1 MDKNH
6 RYTLIYAA
14 RNGHLKIVETL
25 LKNEANVNI
34 IDSDKRTA
42 LNWAAENG
50 HTDVVK
56 ILIRHGAN
64 VNAIDKDEHTA
75 LNRAAK
81 KGRVE
86 IIKTLKKHKANVNN
100 IALYLAAINGQIE
113 AVEILIEYGV
123 NVNSIVNKLTI
134 LHHAAI
140 KDHVEVVKTLL
151 RNGAKIDATDNIKRT
166 IFDINKSMI
175 KHVLHFAALDG
186 RENIITYLLKK
197 YGTYYVNVADDDGK
211 TTLHLSAENGHETI
225 VDILMNYKANIS
237 NKDKSH
243 KTALHLAA
251 IKGHTAIVKR
261 LINNKAKV
269 DAIDKDKRTPLFYAA
284 ESGNEKT
291 IDVLIKHKA
300 NINHTDN
307 GDISVLHKASENG
320 KQAAVMALL
329 RSKVNVNAK
338 DKNGETALHKAA
350 SCGHRDV
357 VKLLIKYKAD
367 DKAVDKKGQTVLHFA
382 AAKGRINVVKA
393 LLKYNINYILSE
405 DKEEK
410 TPLDLAIRQRHVDK
424 GHINTVKLLQEAND
438 HEQNS
443 DSIDFPVDEVYTK
456 IIKSSSKKKTFEHA
470 ILHHAAEK
478 GDIKTIKF
486 LIENGETPDSLDEN
500 NKTPLHWAAFGG
512 KKEAVNYLISLENN
526 SKLIGA
532 TDDNMETALYEAM
545 RNGHKEVVELLQE
558 KGASRNARNK
568 YGWTPLHIAA
578 THCQVEIFKFM
589 NVSDDEYA
597 ELLKQSDEIK
607 WYDYFESKGCD
618 DLTKDLVERFEVL
631 ERLSHNFEKNDKDL
645 VFIYKFLLNYIERFI
660 KHLDETKTQF
670 KKVLSYLCICTFA
683 KICKFRSILIIDIER
698 YFDMI
703 ENNIKLLRTANT
715 QDATHISTIYNY
727 IHENDQAKLA
737 NYVSHINLSKDVE
750 TMDETLKKD
759 IEKLESNIRT
769 IIIRWHFE
777 KAIDV
782 FNQWA
787 FPYGCYGCTYS
798 DVLSSD
804 YTKYGIEKIIE
815 KIKNLRSKLQ
825 EHYVYITNRKDKHL
839 IDEVF
844 SSEYESSQPFFVWE
858 NKKYNEKISKL
869 LNGEEVIII
878 ADITESSPEKYAIK
892 FNEIGIR
899 LKSKDKTLQN
909 EIDNELKRFNI
920 TMVHLGKSLYR
931 YMNKFYVII
940 NDKQSIEYSFEK
952 SKTGEP
958 VSKNIVYKKL
968 KKGELMFSPYT
979 KWKVKI
985 ESIKDND
992 FNKLKRFKKEV
1003 DLELVGH
1010 GRYIKAEISNNLTRK
1025 IEEYYQKIEVSS
1037 NEIRNESIFDRS

>member
-1 MDKNH
+1 MKPM
-6 RYTLIYAA
+6 
-14 RNGHLKIVETL
+14 
-25 LKNEANVNI
+25 
-34 IDSDKRTA
+34 
-42 LNWAAENG
+42 
-50 HTDVVK
+50 
-56 ILIRHGAN
+56 HGAN

-86 IIKTLKKHKANVNN
+86 IIKTLKKHKAIVNN

-175 KHVLHFAALDG
+175 KRVLHFAALDG

-211 TTLHLSAENGHETI
+211 TALHLSAENGHETI

-307 GDISVLHKASENG
+307 GAENG

-338 DKNGETALHKAA
+338 DKNDETALHKAA
-350 SCGHRDV
+350 SYGHRDV

-424 GHINTVKLLQEAND
+424 GHINT
-438 HEQNS
+438 
-443 DSIDFPVDEVYTK
+443 

-512 KKEAVNYLISLENN
+512 KKEALLMITW
-526 SKLIGA
+526 K
-532 TDDNMETALYEAM
+532 LYEAM

-558 KGASRNARNK
+558 KGANRNARNK

-670 KKVLSYLCICTFA
+670 KKI
-683 KICKFRSILIIDIER
+683 
-698 YFDMI
+698 FDMI

-727 IHENDQAKLA
+727 IHEHDQAKLA

-750 TMDETLKKD
+750 TMDVTLKKD

-769 IIIRWHFE
+769 IIMRWHFE

-782 FNQWA
+782 FNQWV

-958 VSKNIVYKKL
+958 VSKVLY
-968 KKGELMFSPYT
+968 
-979 KWKVKI
+979 
-985 ESIKDND
+985 ND
-992 FNKLKRFKKEV
+992 FSKLKRFKKEV